1 MMRKRFLYFA
11 LWLTVAGAMLA
22 PQQTLGQTEIAVLSD
37 THVMADNQSATNTF
51 RKLLTYSNEAFETL
65 MTKFKSEKPDILL
78 ITGDMTE
85 DGMQQSH
92 AYVAGWLAD
101 LESAGV
107 KVYVIPGNHDLR
119 NLSEN
124 DFAVTYQ
131 AFGYG
136 EDAVRDANSLSYA
149 CEPVPGLV
157 LIGIDS
163 RNGNNSNELA
173 AGTLDWVCTQAED
186 ARKAGK
192 QVIAMM
198 HHPLF
203 PHISGADLF
212 ISTYSVDDYETVR
225 NRLAD
230 AGIKV
235 ILTGHFHVTDNAMDW
250 NADKTKEIYDLNT
263 GSPINYSCDYRM
275 LTLTLGGDHPNVV
288 AKREH
293 LKNVPSLN
301 DEDGYYKM
309 AKEQL
314 MTSTKERALSEINN
328 KLSSLLGAFASSLVK
343 DDQKEKLAELAARI
357 FVVHAEGDEPS
368 SSEAEDL
375 NNLFDNYMKNAI
387 YGAAISAFGLD
398 AMFRS
403 VMDNMSNYGTSNPDR
418 SNQCPD
424 GEVTIPLDD
433 LREAV
438 TLAADGWASFSS
450 ARDLALPEDGLK
462 GYIVTAVSS
471 TSATLQEVT
480 QIPANTGVLLQGTGG
495 TTYHLENA
503 EDVLVIQ
510 VANLLQAA
518 LEETDAP
525 ANAFVL
531 ASKSDAIGF
540 YPVQEG
546 VKIPAQKAYL
556 VVSGGSSAR
565 MLSIIGNDNTTGITL
580 QSEVAAP
587 AAVYTLQG
595 VRVAHPQKGAY
606 IKNGKLY
613 IAK

>member
-1 MMRKRFLYFA
+1 MMRKRFLFFA

-22 PQQTLGQTEIAVLSD
+22 PQQTLGQTKIAVISD
-37 THVMADNQSATNTF
+37 PHVISEELAENPTAWETTVNSS
-51 RKLLTYSNEAFETL
+51 RKLLDYSKEVFDELMKEFE
-65 MTKFKSEKPDILL
+65 SEKPELLL

-85 DGMQQSH
+85 DGGSKSH
-92 AYVAGWLAD
+92 EYVAGELAK
-101 LESAGV
+101 LEAKGV
-107 KVYVIPGNHDLR
+107 KVYVIPGNHDIGSTM
-119 NLSEN
+119 SEAG
-124 DFAVTYQ
+124 FAETYA

-136 EDAVRDANSLSYA
+136 EDVTRGPESNSLSYV

-157 LIGIDS
+157 LVGIDS
-163 RNGNNSNELA
+163 HSGSLA
-173 AGTLDWVCTQAED
+173 EGTLDWVCTQAEN
-186 ARKAGK
+186 AQKAGK

-203 PHISGADLF
+203 PHINGANLF
-212 ISTYSVDDYETVR
+212 IDTYTVAGYENVR

-230 AGIKV
+230 AGIKA
-235 ILTGHFHVTDNAMDW
+235 ILTGHFHVTDNAKDW
-250 NADKTKEIYDLNT
+250 NADKTAEIYDLNT
-263 GSPINYSCDYRM
+263 GSPLSYPCDYRM
-275 LTLTLGGDHPNVV
+275 LTLTLAGDSPSLRV
-288 AKREH
+288 KRE
-293 LKNVPSLN
+293 KVTSVPSN
-301 DEDGYYKM
+301 PDGFEAA
-309 AKEQL
+309 AKEKL
-314 MTSTKERALSEINN
+314 MTSTRAMVLG
-328 KLSSLLGAFASSLVK
+328 KLSSSSLSFLNLS
-343 DDQKEKLAELAARI
+343 DQQKSDLSDLAASV
-357 FVVHAEGDEPS
+357 FALHAEGDEQAS
-368 SSEAEDL
+368 QDAA
-375 NNLFDNYMKNAI
+375 AI
-387 YGAAISAFGLD
+387 KAGYEEFKKGLDFIAKMGISAFGD
-398 AMFRS
+398 GMFYS
-403 VMDNMSNYGTSNPDR
+403 VLENKSNYGTDR
-418 SNQCPD
+418 EFQCAD
-424 GEVTIPLDD
+424 DDLTIKLPD
-433 LREAV
+433 LRESV

-503 EDVLVIQ
+503 EDVPVIQ

-518 LEETDAP
+518 VEETDAP

-580 QSEVAAP
+580 QSEMAAP

-595 VRVAHPQKGAY
+595 VRVAHPQKGVY

>member
-1 MMRKRFLYFA
+1 MMRKRFLFFA

-22 PQQTLGQTEIAVLSD
+22 PQQTLGQTKIAVISD
-37 THVMADNQSATNTF
+37 PHVISEELAENPTAWETTVNSS
-51 RKLLTYSNEAFETL
+51 RKLLDYSKEVFDELMKKFE
-65 MTKFKSEKPDILL
+65 SEKPELLL

-85 DGMQQSH
+85 DGGSKSH
-92 AYVAGWLAD
+92 EYVAGELAK
-101 LESAGV
+101 LEAKGV
-107 KVYVIPGNHDLR
+107 KVYVIPGNHDIGSTM
-119 NLSEN
+119 SEAG
-124 DFAVTYQ
+124 FAETYA

-136 EDAVRDANSLSYA
+136 EDVTRGPDSNSLSYV
-149 CEPVPGLV
+149 CEPVPGLI

-163 RNGNNSNELA
+163 HSGSLA
-173 AGTLDWVCTQAED
+173 EGTLDWVCTQAEN
-186 ARKAGK
+186 AQKAGK

-203 PHISGADLF
+203 PHINGANLF
-212 ISTYSVDDYETVR
+212 IDTYTVAGYENVR

-230 AGIKV
+230 AGIKA
-235 ILTGHFHVTDNAMDW
+235 ILTGHFHVTDNAKDW
-250 NADKTKEIYDLNT
+250 NADKTAVIYDLNT
-263 GSPINYSCDYRM
+263 GSPLSYPCDYRM
-275 LTLTLGGDHPNVV
+275 LTLTLAGDSPSLRV
-288 AKREH
+288 KRE
-293 LKNVPSLN
+293 KVTSVPSN
-301 DEDGYYKM
+301 PDGFQTA
-309 AKEQL
+309 AKEKL
-314 MTSTKERALSEINN
+314 MTSTRAMVLP
-328 KLSSLLGAFASSLVK
+328 KLSSNSLSILNLT
-343 DDQKEKLAELAARI
+343 DQQKSDLSDLAASV
-357 FVVHAEGDEPS
+357 FALHAEGDEQAS
-368 SSEAEDL
+368 QDAA
-375 NNLFDNYMKNAI
+375 AI
-387 YGAAISAFGLD
+387 KAGYEEFKKGLDFIAKMGISAFGD
-398 AMFRS
+398 DMFYS
-403 VMDNMSNYGTSNPDR
+403 VLENKSNYGTDR
-418 SNQCPD
+418 EFQCADDDLEIELP
-424 GEVTIPLDD
+424 D
-433 LREAV
+433 LRESV

-450 ARDLALPEDGLK
+450 ARDLALPEEGLK

-471 TSATLQEVT
+471 TSATLQEVA

-503 EDVLVIQ
+503 EDVPVIQ

-580 QSEVAAP
+580 QSEVTAP

-595 VRVAHPQKGAY
+595 VRVAHPQKGVY

>member
-1 MMRKRFLYFA
+1 MRKRFLFFA
-11 LWLTVAGAMLA
+11 LWLTVAVAMLA
-22 PQQTLGQTEIAVLSD
+22 PQQTFGQTEIAVLSD

-85 DGMQQSH
+85 DGKQQSH
-92 AYVAGWLAD
+92 TYVAGWLAD

-149 CEPVPGLV
+149 CEPIPGLI

-163 RNGNNSNELA
+163 RNGSERNELA
-173 AGTLDWVCTQAED
+173 AGTLDWVCTQAEN

-212 ISTYSVDDYETVR
+212 ISTYSVGDYETVR

-288 AKREH
+288 AKREQ
-293 LKNVPSLN
+293 LKNVPSLTE
-301 DEDGYYKM
+301 EDGYYKM

-314 MTSTKERALSEINN
+314 KTSTKEKALSEING
-328 KLSSLLGAFASSLVK
+328 KLSSLLGAFASSLVT

-368 SSEAEDL
+368 SSEAAELTD
-375 NNLFDNYMKNAI
+375 LFDGYKSK
-387 YGAAISAFGLD
+387 YGLVISAFGLD
-398 AMFRS
+398 AMFGS
-403 VMDNMSNYGTSNPDR
+403 VMENKSNYGTDR
-418 SNQCPD
+418 AFQCAD
-424 GEVTIPLDD
+424 DDLTIELPD
-433 LREAV
+433 LRESV

-480 QIPANTGVLLQGTGG
+480 QIPANTGVLLQGTGE
-495 TTYHLENA
+495 TTYRLENA
-503 EDVLVIQ
+503 EDVPVIQ

-531 ASKSDAIGF
+531 ASKGGATGF
-540 YPVQEG
+540 YPVQQG

-580 QSEVAAP
+580 QSEVTAP

-595 VRVAHPQKGAY
+595 VRVAHPQKGVY

>member
-1 MMRKRFLYFA
+1 
-11 LWLTVAGAMLA
+11 
-22 PQQTLGQTEIAVLSD
+22 
-37 THVMADNQSATNTF
+37 
-51 RKLLTYSNEAFETL
+51 
-65 MTKFKSEKPDILL
+65 
-78 ITGDMTE
+78 
-85 DGMQQSH
+85 
-92 AYVAGWLAD
+92 
-101 LESAGV
+101 
-107 KVYVIPGNHDLR
+107 
-119 NLSEN
+119 
-124 DFAVTYQ
+124 
-131 AFGYG
+131 
-136 EDAVRDANSLSYA
+136 
-149 CEPVPGLV
+149 
-157 LIGIDS
+157 
-163 RNGNNSNELA
+163 
-173 AGTLDWVCTQAED
+173 
-186 ARKAGK
+186 
-192 QVIAMM
+192 
-198 HHPLF
+198 
-203 PHISGADLF
+203 
-212 ISTYSVDDYETVR
+212 
-225 NRLAD
+225 
-230 AGIKV
+230 
-235 ILTGHFHVTDNAMDW
+235 
-250 NADKTKEIYDLNT
+250 
-263 GSPINYSCDYRM
+263 M

-293 LKNVPSLN
+293 LKNVSSLTE
-301 DEDGYYKM
+301 EDGYYKM

-314 MTSTKERALSEINN
+314 MTSTKEMALSEIND
-328 KLSSLLGAFASSLVK
+328 KLSSLLGSFASSFVT

-357 FVVHAEGDEPS
+357 FVVYAEGDEPS

-375 NNLFDNYMKNAI
+375 NNLFDNYKKNAI
-387 YGAAISAFGLD
+387 FGAAISAFGLD

-403 VMDNMSNYGTSNPDR
+403 VMDNMSNYDTDR
-418 SNQCPD
+418 EFQCAD
-424 GEVTIPLDD
+424 DDLTIELPD

-450 ARDLALPEDGLK
+450 ARDLALPEEGLK

-480 QIPANTGVLLQGTGG
+480 QIPANMGVLLQGSGE
-495 TTYHLENA
+495 TTYRLENA
-503 EDVLVIQ
+503 EDVPVIQ

-525 ANAFVL
+525 ANAYVL

-580 QSEVAAP
+580 QSEVTAP

-595 VRVAHPQKGAY
+595 VRVTHPQKGVY